1 VHRPDEE
8 RARLEAI
15 ELLLHQERVGA
26 EIDELLARDDAL
38 DHLLDLA
45 VEERL
50 AAGDRH
56 HRRAALVDP
65 LEALLDREALVQD
78 GVGGGYF
85 AAACAGQVPAGQRL
99 LHEPA
104 RNALLP
110 HRTLPVAP
118 RGARAL

>member
-1 VHRPDEE
+1 MHRPDEE

-56 HRRAALVDP
+56 HRRAAPVDP
-65 LEALLDREALVQD
+65 LEALLDREAPVQD
-78 GVGGGYF
+78 GGGGVYF
-85 AAACAGQVPAGQRL
+85 AAARAGPVAAGKR
-99 LHEPA
+99 
-104 RNALLP
+104 LP
-110 HRTLPVAP
+110 HEGERESPRAP
-118 RGARAL
+118 AA

>member
-1 VHRPDEE
+1 MHRPDEE

-56 HRRAALVDP
+56 HRRAALVDR
-65 LEALLDREALVQD
+65 LEALLDPEALVPD
-78 GVGGGYF
+78 GVGVVYF
-85 AAACAGQVPAGQRL
+85 AAAGPGQVAAEQRL
-99 LHEPA
+99 EAEAERVALAAPEPPLCA
-104 RNALLP
+104 I
-110 HRTLPVAP
+110 
-118 RGARAL
+118 GACAD